1 MGKGF
6 LSILTAITIVITSSS
21 ILVGC
26 ASSSQQ
32 SITSSVSKTRDKS
45 LEEMVADLSP
55 LGLTA
60 VHVTKINTNSLPGPV
75 QAMAGVSF
83 KGESGSR
90 LKLLQFSTQSQ
101 TQDAWNYYAGL
112 NQLVH
117 SDDRLLLVSNRSMGR
132 EWFEKYQD
140 GIFKQ

>member
-1 MGKGF
+1 M
-6 LSILTAITIVITSSS
+6 
-21 ILVGC
+21 
-26 ASSSQQ
+26 
-32 SITSSVSKTRDKS
+32 
-45 LEEMVADLSP
+45 
-55 LGLTA
+55 
-60 VHVTKINTNSLPGPV
+60 PGPV

-90 LKLLQFSTQSQ
+90 LKLLQFSTQSR

-117 SDDRLLLVSNRSMGR
+117 SDDRLLLVSNRSMGQ